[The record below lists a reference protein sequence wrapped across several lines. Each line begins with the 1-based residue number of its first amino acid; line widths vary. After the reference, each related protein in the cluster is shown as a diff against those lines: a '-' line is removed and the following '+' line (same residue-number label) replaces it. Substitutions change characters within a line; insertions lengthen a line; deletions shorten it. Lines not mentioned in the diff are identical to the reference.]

1 MSAMPPPSYRA
12 WLQKAAHD
20 ITAINRVMVG
30 TRVPWDIVCFHAQQA
45 AEKVLKAFPVFHG
58 QTPSKSHDCA
68 YLLSECAKIAPS
80 LAPLRADCRYVHA
93 TGLHPAIPILAPIRQ
108 RSSPSPQSRRWTVF
122 GRPCSRSCRSRT
134 PSFQGGASDLHL
146 LHGVGFDHS
155 IQRVQSHSQL
165 DIVRSSYVRC
175 P

>member
-80 LAPLRADCRYVHA
+80 LAPLRADFRYVTRYGVA
-93 TGLHPAIPILAPIRQ
+93 PRYPDIGPDPTKKQSVAAIAAMDRLRA
-108 RSSPSPQSRRWTVF
+108 SVF
-122 GRPCSRSCRSRT
+122 
-134 PSFQGGASDLHL
+134 AL
-146 LHGVGFDHS
+146 L
-155 IQRVQSHSQL
+155 
-165 DIVRSSYVRC
+165 
-175 P
+175 PK